1 MERAKRRSLGKKKVW
16 IGVLLFLFFVG
27 VFAILGASIETQTI
41 RAFDSAVIYR
51 MQAASPSWL
60 TSLMLFFTF
69 LASVKAL
76 VVLAICTA
84 LTMFWQKKR
93 WEALFL
99 AVALGGGMVFNL
111 LLKELFRRERP
122 DLHRLIE
129 EGGYSFPSGHSMAS
143 FLFYGMVAVF
153 LYLFVVSRLAKLGIV
168 LAAVILIACVGASRI
183 YLGVH
188 YPSDVLAGYAAGG
201 AWLVL
206 CLLGMHLVLE
216 RRRSKKHRSN

>member
-1 MERAKRRSLGKKKVW
+1 M
-16 IGVLLFLFFVG
+16 
-27 VFAILGASIETQTI
+27 
-41 RAFDSAVIYR
+41 
-51 MQAASPSWL
+51 
-60 TSLMLFFTF
+60 
-69 LASVKAL
+69 AL
-76 VVLAICTA
+76 
-84 LTMFWQKKR
+84 
-93 WEALFL
+93 
-99 AVALGGGMVFNL
+99 ALGGGMVFNL

-122 DLHRLIE
+122 ELHRLIE

-216 RRRSKKHRSN
+216 RRRAKKHRSN

>member
-1 MERAKRRSLGKKKVW
+1 
-16 IGVLLFLFFVG
+16 
-27 VFAILGASIETQTI
+27 
-41 RAFDSAVIYR
+41 
-51 MQAASPSWL
+51 
-60 TSLMLFFTF
+60 
-69 LASVKAL
+69 
-76 VVLAICTA
+76 
-84 LTMFWQKKR
+84 
-93 WEALFL
+93 
-99 AVALGGGMVFNL
+99 
-111 LLKELFRRERP
+111 
-122 DLHRLIE
+122 
-129 EGGYSFPSGHSMAS
+129 MAS

-216 RRRSKKHRSN
+216 RRRAKKHRSN

>member
-1 MERAKRRSLGKKKVW
+1 MEREKRGNPGKRKVW

-27 VFAILGASIETQTI
+27 AFAILGASIETQTI
-41 RAFDSAVIYR
+41 RAFDSAVIHR
-51 MQAASPSWL
+51 VQAATPSWL
-60 TSLMLFFTF
+60 TSLLLVFTF
-69 LASVKAL
+69 LGSVQAL
-76 VVLAICTA
+76 VVLVICTA
-84 LTMFWQKKR
+84 LTMLWQKKR

-99 AVALGGGMVFNL
+99 AVAVGGGMLFNL

-122 DLHRLIE
+122 DLHRLIQE
-129 EGGYSFPSGHSMAS
+129 EGYSFPSGHSMAS

-168 LAAVILIACVGASRI
+168 LAAVILIVCVGASRI

-188 YPSDVLAGYAAGG
+188 YPSDVLAGYVAGG

-206 CLLGMHLVLE
+206 CLLGMHLVQ
-216 RRRSKKHRSN
+216 SPYP

>member
-1 MERAKRRSLGKKKVW
+1 MERGKGRNLGKRKVW
-16 IGVLLFLFFVG
+16 IGVLLFLFFAG
-27 VFAILGASIETQTI
+27 TFAILGASIETQTI
-41 RAFDSAVIYR
+41 RAFDSALIQRV
-51 MQAASPSWL
+51 QAVAPSWL
-60 TSLMLFFTF
+60 TSLMLVFTF
-69 LASVKAL
+69 LGSVQAL
-76 VVLAICTA
+76 VVLLICTA
-84 LTMFWQKKR
+84 LTMLWQKKR

-99 AVALGGGMVFNL
+99 TVALGGGMLFNL

-216 RRRSKKHRSN
+216 RRRAKKHRSN